1 MHCILSNLACIPL
14 LSGQPSSAV
23 EVSQSHGLTE
33 GKTREKSL
41 RFLHCQW
48 AHIYYTT
55 LSCTQTHYLVHTDP
69 MLHGP
74 LIDSGCTY
82 TSYFTSM
89 VTLEVKAEQ
98 SSDLRVEWSSE
109 MGAER
114 SSDSKSRVEW
124 SSNLCLAT
132 VSTGVSSLRFLWL
145 FWGDSLW
152 DLSSGS
158 LDGRHVSPSCLH
170 PSLIGRESLWGNP
183 NSSFLV
189 WQVCNWPSCEQ
200 LVSPRFR

>member
-1 MHCILSNLACIPL
+1 MYTIVVRATL
-14 LSGQPSSAV
+14 
-23 EVSQSHGLTE
+23 ERHGGYTVTRADRGE
-33 GKTREKSL
+33 NQREKSKVSPL
-41 RFLHCQW
+41 PVSP
-48 AHIYYTT
+48 YYTT

-69 MLHGP
+69 MLHRP

-114 SSDSKSRVEW
+114 SSDSKRRMEW
-124 SSNLCLAT
+124 SSNLGLAT
-132 VSTGVSSLRFLWL
+132 TSTGVSSLRFLWL

-158 LDGRHVSPSCLH
+158 LDGRHVSPSCSR

-183 NSSFLV
+183 SSSFLV
-189 WQVCNWPSCEQ
+189 
-200 LVSPRFR
+200 